1 MDQSAS
7 LHDTV
12 AAILSEMGL
21 WPAPASLLRTVLIRD
36 GYFVGHKY
44 RFDGG
49 YAAWVAETN
58 IIEVYGDGGKLL
70 TTVALGRSE
79 GGEAA

>member
-1 MDQSAS
+1 MDQPATI
-7 LHDTV
+7 HDVV
-12 AAILSEMGL
+12 AATLRSMGL
-21 WPAPASLLRTVLIRD
+21 CRDPASLIRTILLRDCHFI
-36 GYFVGHKY
+36 GHKY

-58 IIEVYGDGGKLL
+58 IIEVYDGDGKLL
-70 TTVALGRSE
+70 TTFALGTTE

>member
-1 MDQSAS
+1 MDRPATI
-7 LHDTV
+7 HDLV
-12 AAILSEMGL
+12 AATLRSMGL
-21 WPAPASLLRTVLIRD
+21 CDDPACLIRTILLRDR
-36 GYFVGHKY
+36 YFVGQKY

-58 IIEVYGDGGKLL
+58 VIEVYGDDGKLL
-70 TTVALGRSE
+70 QTFPLGRSE